1 MAPTACSDFRDRVV
15 HAVDL
20 SSNDEIEPALA
31 AHLLRC
37 DSCRAALEE
46 QRQIRAMLA
55 ARPAMA
61 ASPALR
67 VRVREAVARER
78 TWTGAIDFRRW
89 TWRLVP
95 VAAAVA
101 LLTLFGIQSTTGG
114 TATETAELGDL
125 PVSAVLYAGD
135 VSDASALTLMLRAHA
150 DERLASYMEPAVR

>member
-1 MAPTACSDFRDRVV
+1 MTPPCADFADRLVR
-15 HAVDL
+15 AADTPDL
-20 SSNDEIEPALA
+20 EAIEPALA
-31 AHLLRC
+31 AHLQRC

-67 VRVREAVARER
+67 VRVRDAVARER
-78 TWTGAIDFRRW
+78 TWTGVIDFRRW

-101 LLTLFGIQSTTGG
+101 LLTIFGIQSTTGG

-125 PVSAVLYAGD
+125 PVSAVLYASD